1 MEINYQ
7 ETSKDLL
14 TRIDIHE
21 KYGSANIDQWTNDLL
36 KPQAGM
42 NILDIGCG
50 AGKLCFLFDDYTKG
64 TAKITGGDFS
74 EELLDKA
81 RAHLP
86 WRAVPGKN
94 RERGSK
100 IDFQFLDFNK
110 PFEFA
115 DNTFDLCTSAF
126 AIYYASDL
134 DFTFGEAHRVLKP
147 GGRLF
152 VSGPLPENKRMFYEI
167 IKEATNATI
176 PPMPGSSR
184 FKGDIFNTIDGIFA
198 KTELHTFENHL
209 TFPEVAPFIEYVR
222 ASLSEDRKLW
232 TSMFNGKEEYEA
244 LIGKINNVATR
255 WFERD
260 EKLAMTKVV
269 GGILATK

>member
-14 TRIDIHE
+14 ARIDIHE

-36 KPQAGM
+36 KPQARM
-42 NILDIGCG
+42 SILDVGCG
-50 AGKLCFLFDDYTKG
+50 AGKLCFLFNDYTKG
-64 TAKITGGDFS
+64 GAKITGGDFS
-74 EELLDKA
+74 EELLNKA
-81 RAHLP
+81 REKNKKLGA
-86 WRAVPGKN
+86 AV
-94 RERGSK
+94 
-100 IDFQFLDFNK
+100 DFQFLDFNK
-110 PFEFA
+110 PFNFA
-115 DNTFDLCTSAF
+115 DNKFDLCTSAF
-126 AIYYASDL
+126 AIYYASNL

-152 VSGPLPENKRMFYEI
+152 VSGPLPENKQMFYDI
-167 IKEATNATI
+167 IKEATNKAI

-184 FKGDIFNTIDGIFA
+184 FKGEIFNTISKIFA

-209 TFPEVAPFIEYVR
+209 TFPEVAPFMDYVR

-232 TSMFNGKEEYEA
+232 TSMFNGHDEYEA
-244 LIGKINNVATR
+244 LISKIEEVATR
-255 WFERD
+255 WLKRD
-260 EKLAMTKVV
+260 GKLVMTKVV

>member
-21 KYGSANIDQWTNDLL
+21 KYGSANIDQWTTDLL

-64 TAKITGGDFS
+64 AARITGGDFS

-81 RAHLP
+81 RA
-86 WRAVPGKN
+86 RN
-94 RERGSK
+94 SERTSN
-100 IDFQFLDFNK
+100 INFQYLDFNN
-110 PFEFA
+110 PFDFA

-152 VSGPLPENKRMFYEI
+152 VSGPLPENKQMFYDI
-167 IKEATNATI
+167 IKAATNATI

-184 FKGDIFNTIDGIFA
+184 FKGDIFNAIDKIFA
-198 KTELHTFENHL
+198 KTELHKFENHL

-222 ASLSEDRKLW
+222 ASLSEDRRLW

-244 LIGKINNVATR
+244 LIQSIEGVATR

-260 EKLAMTKVV
+260 GKLVMTKVV

>member
-36 KPQAGM
+36 KPQPAM
-42 NILDIGCG
+42 NILDVGCG
-50 AGKLCFLFDDYTKG
+50 AGKLSFLFNDYTKG
-64 TAKITGGDFS
+64 KAKITGGDFS

-81 RAHLP
+81 RA
-86 WRAVPGKN
+86 KN
-94 RERGSK
+94 KELGTN

-110 PFEFA
+110 PFNYP
-115 DNTFDLCTSAF
+115 DNTFDLVTSAF
-126 AIYYASDL
+126 AIYYAADL
-134 DFTFGEAHRVLKP
+134 DFTFGEAHRVLVP

-152 VSGPLPENKRMFYEI
+152 VSGPLPENKQMFYEI

-198 KTELHTFENHL
+198 KTELHKFENHL

-222 ASLSEDRKLW
+222 ASLSEDRRLW
-232 TSMFNGKEEYEA
+232 TSMFNGHEEYEG
-244 LIGKINNVATR
+244 LIKSIEDVATR

-260 EKLAMTKVV
+260 GKLVMTKVV

>member
-21 KYGSANIDQWTNDLL
+21 KYGSANIDQWTIELL
-36 KPQAGM
+36 QPQAGM
-42 NILDIGCG
+42 HILDIGCG

-64 TAKITGGDFS
+64 AAKITGGDFS

-81 RAHLP
+81 RA
-86 WRAVPGKN
+86 KDK
-94 RERGSK
+94 ERGTN
-100 IDFQFLDFNK
+100 IDFIFLDFNK
-110 PFEFA
+110 PFNFA

-134 DFTFGEAHRVLKP
+134 DFTFGEAHRLLKP
-147 GGRLF
+147 SGRLF
-152 VSGPLPENKRMFYEI
+152 VSGPLPENKQMFYDI

-184 FKGDIFNTIDGIFA
+184 FKGEIFNTIDKIFA
-198 KTELHTFENHL
+198 KTELHTFENRL

-244 LIGKINNVATR
+244 LIKSIENVATR
-255 WFERD
+255 WFNRD
-260 EKLAMTKVV
+260 GKLVMTKVV

>member
-21 KYGSANIDQWTNDLL
+21 KYGSANIDQWTTDLL
-36 KPQAGM
+36 KPQTDM

-64 TAKITGGDFS
+64 EAKILGGDLS

-81 RAHLP
+81 RA
-86 WRAVPGKN
+86 KN
-94 RERGSK
+94 RDRGSN

-110 PFEFA
+110 PFDFA

-126 AIYYASDL
+126 AIYYAADL
-134 DFTFGEAHRVLKP
+134 NFTFGEAHRVIKP

-152 VSGPLPENKRMFYEI
+152 VSGPLPENKQMFYDI
-167 IKEATNATI
+167 IKEATNKTI

-184 FKGDIFNTIDGIFA
+184 FKGEIYNTIDRIFA
-198 KTELHTFENHL
+198 VTELHRFENHL
-209 TFPEVAPFIEYVR
+209 TFPEVGPFIEYVR

-232 TSMFNGKEEYEA
+232 TSMFDGKEEYEA
-244 LIGKINNVATR
+244 LILSIQAVATH
-255 WFERD
+255 WLERD
-260 EKLAMTKVV
+260 GKLVMTKVV

>member
-21 KYGSANIDQWTNDLL
+21 KYGSANIDQWTTDLL
-36 KPQAGM
+36 EPKAGM

-74 EELLDKA
+74 EELLAKA
-81 RAHLP
+81 RTHLP
-86 WRAVPGKN
+86 WRVVPGKN
-94 RERGSK
+94 KERGTN
-100 IDFQFLDFNK
+100 IDFRFLDFNK
-110 PFEFA
+110 PFDFA

-134 DFTFGEAHRVLKP
+134 HFTFGEAHRVIKP
-147 GGRLF
+147 GRRLF
-152 VSGPLPENKRMFYEI
+152 VSGPLPENKQMFYDI
-167 IKEATNATI
+167 IKEATNMTI

-184 FKGDIFNTIDGIFA
+184 FKGDIFNTIDKLFA
-198 KTELHTFENHL
+198 KTELHKFENHL

-232 TSMFNGKEEYEA
+232 TSMFDGKDEYEA
-244 LIGKINNVATR
+244 LIRSIEEVATR

-260 EKLAMTKVV
+260 GKLVMTKVV

>member
-21 KYGSANIDQWTNDLL
+21 KYGSASIDQWTNDLL

-81 RAHLP
+81 RA
-86 WRAVPGKN
+86 KN
-94 RERGSK
+94 KERGTN
-100 IDFQFLDFNK
+100 IGFQYLDFNK
-110 PFEFA
+110 RFEFA
-115 DNTFDLCTSAF
+115 DDTFDLCTSAF
-126 AIYYASDL
+126 AIYYASNL
-134 DFTFGEAHRVLKP
+134 DFTFGEAHRAIKP

-152 VSGPLPENKRMFYEI
+152 VSGPLPENKQMFYDI

-184 FKGDIFNTIDGIFA
+184 FKGEIFNTIDKIFA
-198 KTELHTFENHL
+198 RAELHKFENHL

-222 ASLSEDRKLW
+222 ASLSEDRRLW
-232 TSMFNGKEEYEA
+232 TSMFNGKEEYES
-244 LIGKINNVATR
+244 LIGKITDVATR

-260 EKLAMTKVV
+260 GKLVMTKVV

>member
-1 MEINYQ
+1 MEIKYQ

-42 NILDIGCG
+42 DILDIGCG
-50 AGKLCFLFDDYTKG
+50 AGKLCFLFDSYTKG
-64 TAKITGGDFS
+64 AAKITGGDFS

-81 RAHLP
+81 RT
-86 WRAVPGKN
+86 KN
-94 RERGSK
+94 KERGAH
-100 IDFQFLDFNK
+100 IDFQYLDFNK
-110 PFEFA
+110 PFNFA

-134 DFTFGEAHRVLKP
+134 DFTFGETHRVLKP

-152 VSGPLPENKRMFYEI
+152 VSGPLPENKKMFYDI
-167 IKEATNATI
+167 IKEATDATI

-184 FKGDIFNTIDGIFA
+184 FKGDIFDTIDRIFA
-198 KTELHTFENHL
+198 KTELHRFENHL
-209 TFPEVAPFIEYVR
+209 TFPAVAPFVDYVR

-232 TSMFNGKEEYEA
+232 TSMFNGREEYEA
-244 LIGKINNVATR
+244 LIGKIEAVAQK
-255 WFERD
+255 WFARD
-260 EKLAMTKVV
+260 GKLVMTKVV

>member
-21 KYGSANIDQWTNDLL
+21 KYGSANIDQWTTNLL
-36 KPQAGM
+36 KPQPGM
-42 NILDIGCG
+42 DILDIGCG

-64 TAKITGGDFS
+64 AAKITGGDFS

-81 RAHLP
+81 RAKNSE
-86 WRAVPGKN
+86 RA
-94 RERGSK
+94 SK
-100 IDFQFLDFNK
+100 IDFRFLDFNK
-110 PFEFA
+110 PFEFP

-134 DFTFGEAHRVLKP
+134 DFTFGETHRVLKP

-152 VSGPLPENKRMFYEI
+152 VSGPLPANKKMFYDI
-167 IKEATNATI
+167 IKEATNASI

-184 FKGDIFNTIDGIFA
+184 FQGEIFNTIDGIFA
-198 KTELHTFENHL
+198 NTELHTFENHL

-222 ASLSEDRKLW
+222 ASLSEDRRLW
-232 TSMFNGKEEYEA
+232 SSMFNGKDEYEA
-244 LIGKINNVATR
+244 LISRITDVATR

-260 EKLAMTKVV
+260 GKLVMTKVV

>member
-21 KYGSANIDQWTNDLL
+21 KYGSDNIDVWTNDLL

-42 NILDIGCG
+42 KILDVGCG
-50 AGKLCFLFDDYTKG
+50 AGKLSFLFNEYTQG
-64 TAKITGGDFS
+64 GAEIVGGDFS

-81 RAHLP
+81 RARNKELG
-86 WRAVPGKN
+86 A
-94 RERGSK
+94 S

-110 PFEFA
+110 PFNFA
-115 DNTFDLCTSAF
+115 DDIFDLCTSAF

-134 DFTFGEAHRVLKP
+134 KFTFGEAHRVLKP

-152 VSGPLPENKRMFYEI
+152 VSGPLPENKQMFYDI

-184 FKGDIFNTIDGIFA
+184 FKGEIFDTIDSLFA
-198 KTELHTFENHL
+198 KTELHKFENHL

-232 TSMFNGKEEYEA
+232 TSMFSGSDEYEA
-244 LIGKINNVATR
+244 LIGKIQAVAQK
-255 WFERD
+255 WFDRD
-260 EKLAMTKVV
+260 GKLVMTKVV

>member
-1 MEINYQ
+1 MQINYQ

-14 TRIDIHE
+14 KRIDIHE
-21 KYGSANIDQWTNDLL
+21 KYGAKNIDQWTVDLL
-36 KPQAGM
+36 KPQPGM
-42 NILDIGCG
+42 NILDVGCG
-50 AGKLCFLFDDYTKG
+50 AGKQCFLYHDYTKG
-64 TAKITGGDFS
+64 QAQITGGDFS

-81 RAHLP
+81 RAKD
-86 WRAVPGKN
+86 A
-94 RERGSK
+94 ERGGSDTK
-100 IDFQFLDFNK
+100 FMFLDFNK
-110 PFEFA
+110 RFPFD
-115 DNTFDLCTSAF
+115 DNQFDLLSSAF

-134 DFTFGEAHRVLKP
+134 QFTFSEAHRVLKP

-152 VSGPLPENKRMFYEI
+152 VSGPLPENKQMFYDI
-167 IKEATNATI
+167 IKEATNKPI

-184 FKGDIFNTIDGIFA
+184 FKGDIFQTIESIFA
-198 KTELHTFENHL
+198 KTDLHIFENPI

-232 TSMFNGKEEYEA
+232 TSMFSNKDEYEA
-244 LIGKINNVATR
+244 LIGKIETVANR

-260 EKLAMTKVV
+260 GKLVMTKVV

>member
-14 TRIDIHE
+14 TRIDIHD
-21 KYGSANIDQWTNDLL
+21 KFGSANIDQWTTDLL

-42 NILDIGCG
+42 EILDIGCG

-64 TAKITGGDFS
+64 AGKITGGDFS

-81 RAHLP
+81 RA
-86 WRAVPGKN
+86 KN
-94 RERGSK
+94 KERETN
-100 IDFQFLDFNK
+100 IEFQFLDFNK

-134 DFTFGEAHRVLKP
+134 DFTFGEAHRVLKL
-147 GGRLF
+147 GGRIF
-152 VSGPLPENKRMFYEI
+152 VSGPLPENKKMFYDI

-184 FKGDIFNTIDGIFA
+184 FKGPIFTTIDRIFA
-198 KTELHTFENHL
+198 RTELHTFENHL

-232 TSMFNGKEEYEA
+232 TVMFNGKEEYEA
-244 LIGKINNVATR
+244 LIKSIEEVATR

-260 EKLAMTKVV
+260 GKLVMTKVV
-269 GGILATK
+269 GGILAIK

>member
-14 TRIDIHE
+14 VRIDIHE
-21 KYGSANIDQWTNDLL
+21 RYGSANIDEWTNNLL

-42 NILDIGCG
+42 NILDVGCG
-50 AGKLCFLFDDYTKG
+50 AGKLSFLFNDYTKG
-64 TAKITGGDFS
+64 AAKITGGDFS
-74 EELLDKA
+74 EELLAKA
-81 RAHLP
+81 RA
-86 WRAVPGKN
+86 KN
-94 RERGSK
+94 NELGAN

-110 PFEFA
+110 PFNFP

-134 DFTFGEAHRVLKP
+134 DFTFGEAHRVLRSPDPASGKP

-152 VSGPLPENKRMFYEI
+152 VSGPLPENKQMFYDI

-184 FKGDIFNTIDGIFA
+184 FKGDIFNTIDKIFA
-198 KTELHTFENHL
+198 RTELHKFENHL
-209 TFPEVAPFIEYVR
+209 TFPEVAPFIDYVR

-232 TSMFNGKEEYEA
+232 TSMFNGHDEYEG
-244 LIGKINNVATR
+244 LIESIESVATR

-260 EKLAMTKVV
+260 GKLVMTKVV

>member
-36 KPQAGM
+36 QPQAGM

-64 TAKITGGDFS
+64 AAKITGGDFS
-74 EELLDKA
+74 EELLDQA
-81 RAHLP
+81 RT
-86 WRAVPGKN
+86 RN
-94 RERGSK
+94 NERGTH
-100 IDFQFLDFNK
+100 INFQFLDFNK

-115 DNTFDLCTSAF
+115 DNLFDLCTSAF
-126 AIYYASDL
+126 AIYYAFDL
-134 DFTFGEAHRVLKP
+134 DFTFGEAHRVIKP

-152 VSGPLPENKRMFYEI
+152 VSGPLPENKQMFYDI

-184 FKGDIFNTIDGIFA
+184 FKGDIFNTIDKIFT
-198 KTELHTFENHL
+198 KTELHKFENHL

-232 TSMFNGKEEYEA
+232 TSMFNGREEYEG
-244 LIGKINNVATR
+244 LIRSIEEVATR

-260 EKLAMTKVV
+260 GKLVMTKVV

>member
-14 TRIDIHE
+14 VRIDIHE
-21 KYGSANIDQWTNDLL
+21 RYGSANIDQWTNDLL

-42 NILDIGCG
+42 NILDVGCG
-50 AGKLCFLFDDYTKG
+50 AGKLSFLFDDYTKG
-64 TAKITGGDFS
+64 GAKITGGDFS
-74 EELLDKA
+74 EELLEKA
-81 RAHLP
+81 HA
-86 WRAVPGKN
+86 KN
-94 RERGSK
+94 KERNSN

-110 PFEFA
+110 PFNFA

-126 AIYYASDL
+126 AIYYAADL
-134 DFTFGEAHRVLKP
+134 DFTFGEAHRVLRSPDAVSGKP

-152 VSGPLPENKRMFYEI
+152 VSGPLPENKQMFYEI
-167 IKEATNATI
+167 IKEATDATI

-184 FKGDIFNTIDGIFA
+184 FKGDIFNTIDRIFA
-198 KTELHTFENHL
+198 KTELHKFENHL
-209 TFPEVAPFIEYVR
+209 TFPEVAPFIDYVR

-232 TSMFNGKEEYEA
+232 TSMFNGKDEYEA
-244 LIGKINNVATR
+244 LISRITDVATS
-255 WFERD
+255 WFNRD
-260 EKLAMTKVV
+260 GKLVMTKVV

>member
-42 NILDIGCG
+42 SILDIGCG

-64 TAKITGGDFS
+64 AAKITGGDFS

-81 RAHLP
+81 RA
-86 WRAVPGKN
+86 KN
-94 RERGSK
+94 KGRGTNIS
-100 IDFQFLDFNK
+100 FQYLDFNK
-110 PFEFA
+110 PFDFA

-126 AIYYASDL
+126 AIYYASNL
-134 DFTFGEAHRVLKP
+134 DSTFGEAHRVLKP

-152 VSGPLPENKRMFYEI
+152 VSGPLPENKQMFYDI
-167 IKEATNATI
+167 IREATNMTI

-184 FKGDIFNTIDGIFA
+184 FKGDIFNTIDRIFA

-209 TFPEVAPFIEYVR
+209 TFPQVAPFIEYVR

-232 TSMFNGKEEYEA
+232 TSMFSGKEEYEA
-244 LIGKINNVATR
+244 LIQSIEKVATR

-260 EKLAMTKVV
+260 GKLVMTKVV

>member
-21 KYGSANIDQWTNDLL
+21 KYGSANIDQWTTDLL
-36 KPQAGM
+36 NPQAGM

-50 AGKLCFLFDDYTKG
+50 AGKLCFLFADYTKG
-64 TAKITGGDFS
+64 AARITGGDFS

-81 RAHLP
+81 RA
-86 WRAVPGKN
+86 KN
-94 RERGSK
+94 RELGTK
-100 IDFQFLDFNK
+100 IDFRFLDFNG
-110 PFEFA
+110 PFNFA

-134 DFTFGEAHRVLKP
+134 DFTFGEAHRVIKP

-152 VSGPLPENKRMFYEI
+152 VSGPLPENKQMFYDI
-167 IKEATNATI
+167 IREATNKTI

-184 FKGDIFNTIDGIFA
+184 FKGEIFNTIDKIFT
-198 KTELHTFENHL
+198 KTELHRFENHL
-209 TFPEVAPFIEYVR
+209 TFPEVPPFIEYVR
-222 ASLSEDRKLW
+222 ASLSEDRMLW
-232 TSMFNGKEEYEA
+232 TSMFDGKEEYEA
-244 LIGKINNVATR
+244 LIQSIEQVATR
-255 WFERD
+255 WFGRD
-260 EKLAMTKVV
+260 GKLVMTKVV